1 MADTAQLLSQF
12 YVKID
17 GQNASEEFMHD
28 LTEVRV
34 ESSLHL
40 PDVATLVL
48 HDARLHWVDYAGL
61 APGKTV
67 QIAAKSGQ
75 KEQPVFDGEIVE
87 LEPEF
92 SPSMPHVVV
101 RAFDRLHRLARGR
114 FVRSYLNVSDADI
127 VRKIGQEVGLQVQM
141 TPTSQVHAYVLQNN
155 QTNLEFLRGR
165 AAALGYT
172 LFVQGKTLHCEPP
185 RAKGQPTPLEWGSTL
200 SAFTPR
206 MTTTAQVDDVT
217 VRGWDPATK
226 QEIVGR
232 AQKGNGGPSI
242 GEAKSG
248 GEVAHAAFNLPAQDL
263 VTNRSVRN
271 QATADQLAQAHADR
285 TAARFIEAEGAT
297 GGNPAIIA
305 GASVHVSAVGDRFSG
320 TYLVTSAV
328 HLFSAKEGYTTQF
341 SVSGHHPTTLFSLL
355 SPARDDPP
363 LAGMLIGIV
372 TDNQDP
378 DGQGR
383 VKVKFPMLSSEHA
396 STWAPVVVPG
406 GGAERGIE
414 FLPEINDEVLVAF
427 EQGDVHHPFVL
438 GGLWN
443 GVDAPPA
450 ASGDIITN
458 GRVQKR
464 IIRSRTGHT
473 ITLDDSD
480 SGGGITIQDKAGNK
494 IVLDTASN
502 ALTIE
507 VNGNVSVKAAGNL
520 SLEASGQVQIKGA
533 IINLN

>member
-1 MADTAQLLSQF
+1 MTDTVHLLSQF

-17 GQNASEEFMHD
+17 GQKASEDFMHD

-34 ESSLHL
+34 ENSLHL

-48 HDARLHWVDYAGL
+48 HDARLHWVDDASL

-67 QIAAKSGQ
+67 QISAKSGQ
-75 KEQPVFDGEIVE
+75 NEQPVFDGEIVE

-114 FVRSYLNVSDADI
+114 FVRSYLNVSDEDL
-127 VRKIGQEVGLQVQM
+127 VRKIAQEVGLQVQM
-141 TPTSQVHAYVLQNN
+141 APTSEVHAYVLQNN

-172 LFVQGKTLHCEPP
+172 LFVKGKTLHCEPP
-185 RAKGQPTPLEWGSTL
+185 RADGQPIPLEWGATL
-200 SAFTPR
+200 TTFTPR
-206 MTTTAQVDDVT
+206 MTTTGQVDDVI

-232 AQKGNGGPSI
+232 AQGGQGAPRVGDSR
-242 GEAKSG
+242 SG
-248 GEVAHAAFNLPAQDL
+248 GEVAHAAFNLPAQGL
-263 VTNRSVRN
+263 VTDRPVRN
-271 QATADQLAQAHADR
+271 QATADHLAQAFADR
-285 TAARFIEAEGAT
+285 TAGRYIEAEGAS
-297 GGNPAIIA
+297 GGNPAIVA
-305 GASVHVSAVGDRFSG
+305 GTSVQISAVGDRFG
-320 TYLVTSAV
+320 GAYLVTSAV
-328 HLFSAKEGYTTQF
+328 HLFSAKGGYTTQF
-341 SVSGHHPTTLFSLL
+341 SISGHHPATLLSLL
-355 SPARDDPP
+355 APVRDDPP
-363 LAGMLIGIV
+363 TVGMLIGIV

-378 DGQGR
+378 DDQGR
-383 VKVKFPMLSSEHA
+383 VKVKFPALSGDHA

-414 FLPEINDEVLVAF
+414 FLPEVNDEVLVAF
-427 EQGDVHHPFVL
+427 EQGDVNHPFVL
-438 GGLWN
+438 GGVWN
-443 GVDAPPA
+443 GLDAPPEK
-450 ASGDIITN
+450 SGSIITN

-494 IVLDTASN
+494 IVLDTGSN